1 MYLKKRVVSAEETA
15 SKAQAELDTA
25 EAKLTLMDGE
35 PVLGENPV
43 RMKRL
48 KSSAEK
54 TKEEEV
60 SVRESLEAKEAL
72 LARALDEIEV
82 LTAYILLFVSIN
94 SLLQE
99 MNLLFGNL
107 YNTSNRLRIAS
118 VSPKEE
124 IYLFEFC
131 QGP

>member
-94 SLLQE
+94 SLLSTRNEFTVWKFIQHFKPTP
-99 MNLLFGNL
+99 N
-107 YNTSNRLRIAS
+107 SLR
-118 VSPKEE
+118 
-124 IYLFEFC
+124 
-131 QGP
+131 